1 MNEGEG
7 DADRTMGYII
17 VAAAAM
23 LVLPTMIPKVRDAIA
38 AWLLDHRVLVVPEQ
52 ALFEV
57 PFLGA
62 GLDVRRLV
70 IVVVLAG
77 LVFAASRHRAAE
89 RPSRKGASRG

>member
-1 MNEGEG
+1 MNEGDGEG
-7 DADRTMGYII
+7 DRVVGYII
-17 VAAAAM
+17 AAAAAM
-23 LVLPTMIPKVRDAIA
+23 LVLPAMIPKVRDAVA
-38 AWLLDHRVLVVPEQ
+38 GWLLDHRVLVAPEQ

-77 LVFAASRHRAAE
+77 LVFAASRHRVAE

>member
-1 MNEGEG
+1 MNEGDGEN
-7 DADRTMGYII
+7 DRVVGYII
-17 VAAAAM
+17 AAVAAM
-23 LVLPTMIPKVRDAIA
+23 LVLPSMIPKVRDAVA
-38 AWLLDHRVLVVPEQ
+38 VWLLDHRVLVAPEQ

-77 LVFAASRHRAAE
+77 LVFAASRHRAAGQ
-89 RPSRKGASRG
+89 PSRKGVSRG